1 MVFKRIW
8 FSVSLVLIGCLWGCS
23 TMTPTVTPLPE
34 SLSSPLFAPTAEDA
48 KLVVTLAH
56 ELDNRALHC
65 LEPSTC
71 KEVHFARGLVS
82 LFESKEA
89 ARASF
94 RRVIED
100 NPSSSWARSS
110 MLWLALIG
118 DERQESAAEESQQIT
133 RHLMAQFVR
142 DWMAR
147 ELAEYTKHWQIITT
161 TQKARLEPAEAV
173 QALQRQV
180 RERDRHIATLE
191 SKLEAL
197 KVIDQDYEGR
207 KRTIK
212 VPATLP

>member
-1 MVFKRIW
+1 MVFLRSL
-8 FSVSLVLIGCLWGCS
+8 FPLSLVLTGCLWGCS
-23 TMTPTVTPLPE
+23 TVPTPLPPVRD

-48 KLVVTLAH
+48 KRIVTLAH

-65 LEPSTC
+65 REASTC
-71 KEVHFARGLVS
+71 EEVQFARGLVS
-82 LFESKEA
+82 LFESQEA

-94 RRVIED
+94 RRVVEE
-100 NPSSSWARSS
+100 NPSSPLAGSS
-110 MLWLALIG
+110 MLWLQLIG
-118 DERQESAAEESQQIT
+118 EAGSESAVEGTQKPSL
-133 RHLMAQFVR
+133 HLMRQFVR

-147 ELAEYTKHWQIITT
+147 ELAEYTKPWQSITT
-161 TQKARLEPAEAV
+161 TQKARVEPVEAV
-173 QALQRQV
+173 QALQKQV

-197 KVIDQDYEGR
+197 KVIDQDDERR